1 MVTKTKKYNHVTP
14 LLYKLHWLPIQ
25 YRIDYKIILLCF
37 KALNNIA
44 PVYISE
50 LLEYKKPTGYNLRN
64 EFELFEPRT
73 NLVTYGDR
81 AFSSIAPKLWNKLPL
96 DLKNITEL
104 DKFKTELKTYL
115 FKKAFKCNS

>member
-1 MVTKTKKYNHVTP
+1 MVTQTKKYDHVTR

-37 KALNNIA
+37 KALNNLA

-64 EFELFEPRT
+64 EFELFEPRKI
-73 NLVTYGDR
+73 L
-81 AFSSIAPKLWNKLPL
+81 
-96 DLKNITEL
+96 
-104 DKFKTELKTYL
+104 
-115 FKKAFKCNS
+115 